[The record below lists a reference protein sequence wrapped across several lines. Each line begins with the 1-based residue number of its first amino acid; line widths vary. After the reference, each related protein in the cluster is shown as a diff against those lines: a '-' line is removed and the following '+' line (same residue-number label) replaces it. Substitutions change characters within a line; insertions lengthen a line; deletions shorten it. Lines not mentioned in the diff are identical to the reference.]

1 MTIVCTLSEEH
12 MWCCMLVQA
21 VTVHAHLHTQLTPT
35 PALPPDKMKPV
46 NVAKLAM
53 QASDLYADACTN
65 MMVAGVKEMWDKV
78 GVSCSHSVFVCS
90 Q

>member
-1 MTIVCTLSEEH
+1 
-12 MWCCMLVQA
+12 
-21 VTVHAHLHTQLTPT
+21 
-35 PALPPDKMKPV
+35 MKPV

-78 GVSCSHSVFVCS
+78 GVSCSHSMFVCS